1 MTRFPSH
8 MHAPAAKVIQ
18 VIEVEYRRGQG
29 IKDDPVRM
37 VTGYYS
43 FDGELL
49 AERDDWKI
57 TTWTEYS
64 ATTRD
69 SA

>member
-1 MTRFPSH
+1 MTRPGYIEHS
-8 MHAPAAKVIQ
+8 PTAKVVQ

-29 IKDDPVRM
+29 VKDDPVRM

-43 FDGELL
+43 FEGELL
-49 AERDDWKI
+49 AERDDGRN
-57 TTWTEYS
+57 TSWTEYS